1 MHLILFNVDLSTK
14 APSWTF
20 IEAAL
25 RAALGIEP
33 PVQVPLFGERLQ
45 EAGGDEFP
53 KKTLYRDAIYEHAQR
68 ITKTFS
74 WALYRW
80 NYTYSESL
88 YAFVTTDTGLRDRLI
103 AAVEAQQ
110 QSHAWKKRK
119 TLDHLIL
126 AHYDGV
132 AHLDETLHGAL
143 FFDHE
148 FEGEW
153 AWRQSQ
159 LEENPPYLILS
170 ADQEETLPQGCVA
183 VARAQTGTLIVSCNN
198 AYAFRTLCGTDQT
211 HDPFGGYIVSGLA
224 NPRALLRQ
232 LSLSKDGS
240 HLQELRRLGE
250 VAGWAY
256 SWQWGGGDGEFHA
269 TFWARDPLV
278 TNNLWQEV
286 MQHSKVMPLARF

>member
-1 MHLILFNVDLSTK
+1 MRL
-14 APSWTF
+14 
-20 IEAAL
+20 
-25 RAALGIEP
+25 
-33 PVQVPLFGERLQ
+33 PLVGERLR

-68 ITKTFS
+68 IAATFS

-88 YAFVTTDTGLRDRLI
+88 YSFVTTDTGLRDRLM
-103 AAVEAQQ
+103 AAVGAQE
-110 QSHAWKKRK
+110 QSYAWKKRK
-119 TLDHLIL
+119 TRDHLIL
-126 AHYDGV
+126 AHYENV
-132 AHLDETLHGAL
+132 THLDEALHGAL

-153 AWRQSQ
+153 AWRRSQ
-159 LEENPPYLILS
+159 LEENPPYLILG
-170 ADQEETLPQGCVA
+170 ADQAGTLPRGCVT
-183 VARAQTGTLIVSCNN
+183 VAHAHTGPLIASCQDPLV
-198 AYAFRTLCGTDQT
+198 FRQLCGTNQP

-232 LSLSKDGS
+232 LSLSKDNS
-240 HLQELRRLGE
+240 HLQELRRLGDA
-250 VAGWAY
+250 AGWAY

-269 TFWARDPLV
+269 TFWARDPSV

-286 MQHSKVMPLARF
+286 LKHSLVMPLARF